1 MGDTWRG
8 REPPPKKND
17 VRINSLRQAFEVLG
31 LARGKITLG
40 AARAA
45 YKTRM
50 LEYHPDRVQHD
61 RVQHLGPELRE
72 LAARKAPEI
81 NLAWDYIQ
89 KHCRK

>member
-17 VRINSLRQAFEVLG
+17 VRINSLRQAFDVLG
-31 LARGKITLG
+31 LAPGKITLG

-45 YKTRM
+45 YKMRM
-50 LEYHPDRVQHD
+50 LEYHPD